1 MMTKTQA
8 ISLLLQA
15 SIQAHGGDVQKGF
28 DAIMGEGAYLKLAGE
43 VWTALRAKA

>member
-1 MMTKTQA
+1 MTTTQK

-15 SIQAHGGDVQKGF
+15 SIKNNGGDVQKGF
-28 DAIMGEGAYLKLAGE
+28 DAIMGEGAYEKMAGE

>member
-1 MMTKTQA
+1 MTKQQV
-8 ISLLLQA
+8 ISAMFLA
-15 SIQAHGGDVQKGF
+15 SIKANGGDVQKGF